1 MSEKRL
7 VYLAN
12 VPWRSFSQR
21 AHMFVRW
28 IHDQYGAQ
36 VLWVDPYPIRFPRLS
51 DWRRLQKLAS
61 KEQEV
66 QPSWLEVVKTTSLP
80 LEPMLGSQYINSV
93 FWRPLHR
100 KIDAFI
106 KKGDALIA
114 IGKPSA
120 FALQLL
126 GHHEHTPFLYD
137 AMDDVPEFFTG
148 RAREAARW
156 RESEIALRVDRIWV
170 SSHTLQKK
178 FSHHAAKT
186 DLVLNACAD
195 DSLPQLPQS
204 TVNRD
209 VSPSSPVLGYVGAM
223 AQWFDWDWVIKLAH
237 KCPQARIRLIGP
249 LVTSPSQPMPGN
261 IEILPACEHRDAL
274 NHMRNFD
281 VGLIPFQ
288 INELTEAVDPI
299 KYYEYRAMGLPVIT
313 SRFGQMRR
321 RTSDKHIFFAEQ
333 DAAFD
338 TIVKQALACRVEHRH
353 VQEFREIHT
362 WRRRFNSTNL
372 IFA

>member
-28 IHDQYGAQ
+28 IHDQHGAQ

-51 DWRRLQKLAS
+51 DLRRLQKVAS
-61 KEQEV
+61 EEQEV

-106 KKGDALIA
+106 EKSDALIA

-126 GHHEHTPFLYD
+126 GRHEHTPFLYD

-148 RAREAARW
+148 RARAAVRW
-156 RESEIALRVDRIWV
+156 RESEIAVGVDRIWV
-170 SSHTLQKK
+170 SSYTLQKK
-178 FSHHAAKT
+178 FAHHAGKT

-195 DSLPQLPQS
+195 DNLPQLPKS
-204 TVNRD
+204 VANSG
-209 VSPSSPVLGYVGAM
+209 VSRRYPVLGYVGAM
-223 AQWFDWDWVIKLAH
+223 AQWFDWDWVIKLANM
-237 KCPQARIRLIGP
+237 CPQARIRLIGP
-249 LVTSPSQPMPGN
+249 LVTPPSQPMPDN
-261 IEILPACEHRDAL
+261 IEILPACDHRDAL
-274 NHMRNFD
+274 NHMKSFD

-313 SRFGQMRR
+313 TRFGQMRR
-321 RTSDKHIFFAEQ
+321 RTSDQHIFFAEQ

-338 TIVKQALACRVEHRH
+338 TILKQALACRVERQH
-353 VQEFREIHT
+353 VQEFRETHT